1 MARLNRELLERY
13 HDGELNESARRRVEA
28 MLAESPED
36 RAALDQLQR
45 LGDLLRVMS
54 EDEVAAA
61 SFEGFGQRVMNGLD
75 RAPRPGVGE
84 RMRVWLGEFFEH
96 RKVVWIP
103 TAAVAAAAAC
113 AMLIFA
119 FTTAPGPQQGGVQ
132 PYPDRSLV
140 AEAQPGFVVNTVE
153 QGGSEIMSVN
163 FGEASGFTT
172 SVQNERGE
180 VLGVVWINE

>member
-1 MARLNRELLERY
+1 
-13 HDGELNESARRRVEA
+13 
-28 MLAESPED
+28 
-36 RAALDQLQR
+36 
-45 LGDLLRVMS
+45 MS
-54 EDEVAAA
+54 EDEVSAA
-61 SFEGFGQRVMNGLD
+61 SFEGFGQRVMNSLE
-75 RAPRPGVGE
+75 RAPRPGAGE
-84 RMRVWLGEFFEH
+84 RLRVWLGEFFEH

-119 FTTAPGPQQGGVQ
+119 FVTAPGPQPAGVQ
-132 PYPDRSLV
+132 PYPV
-140 AEAQPGFVVNTVE
+140 ADAQPGFVVNTVDE
-153 QGGSEIMSVN
+153 GGSEILSVN